1 MKDKLQGRELT
12 RANFLKELRAKLYS
26 IIAQRQKEK
35 AFLVLRMSGSMTVM
49 QYASKFTMLSR
60 LALDI
65 VAYENDKV

>member
-12 RANFLKELRAKLYS
+12 GSNFLKELRAKLYS
-26 IIAQRQKEK
+26 IIVQRQKEK